1 MSEHASPL
9 LFEAISRP
17 QQSLNRTGMRVVAVV
32 LVLGFGLSGL
42 LFTLLGAWPVLGF
55 AGAELAIVLGLFLL
69 HRRWAGRCIERI
81 SLSDAGLRIMRID
94 GRGRAYE
101 AVLEPYWARLRVEE
115 GPAPR
120 LLIGQRGQE
129 SEIGLYLNE
138 DEKRDLARAL
148 SAALARYREP
158 RFDNPQL
165 RCDLA
170 KRDALTAQARSG
182 RGRRETASMA
192 EACREMASTERRPP
206 PRPCR
211 SRPRWDDGA
220 ELDGFVYETK

>member
-9 LFEAISRP
+9 LFEATSRP

-32 LVLGFGLSGL
+32 LVLGVGLSGL

-115 GPAPR
+115 GAAPR

-165 RCDLA
+165 R
-170 KRDALTAQARSG
+170 
-182 RGRRETASMA
+182 
-192 EACREMASTERRPP
+192 
-206 PRPCR
+206 
-211 SRPRWDDGA
+211 
-220 ELDGFVYETK
+220 

>member
-1 MSEHASPL
+1 MLGDGGNEGGGLLAIHQPGAAGLGGGAVQGGFGGACAGHGRGHLWQVMSEHASPL

-55 AGAELAIVLGLFLL
+55 AGAELALVLGLFVL

-81 SLSDAGLRIMRID
+81 SLSHDQLRILRID
-94 GRGRAYE
+94 GQGRAYE

-115 GPAPR
+115 GAAAR
-120 LLIGQRGQE
+120 LMIGQRGQE

-148 SAALARYREP
+148 TAALGRYREP

-165 RCDLA
+165 R
-170 KRDALTAQARSG
+170 
-182 RGRRETASMA
+182 
-192 EACREMASTERRPP
+192 
-206 PRPCR
+206 
-211 SRPRWDDGA
+211 
-220 ELDGFVYETK
+220 